1 MGNTPRQETEELK
14 KMLYDSRHPALRR
27 TLVLTVLSSF
37 AAGCGVTGSPIA
49 PEDIGIEA
57 KVRAQRQAEEKRST
71 TEGRPVSPE
80 EPCRGG
86 PEPALSVLSGVEGSE
101 ANGCPPWLPPLQPVG
116 NQ

>member
-1 MGNTPRQETEELK
+1 
-14 KMLYDSRHPALRR
+14 MLHNSRYPALPQ
-27 TLVLTVLSSF
+27 TLAIALLFSF
-37 AAGCGVTGSPIA
+37 AAGCGVVAPPIA

-57 KVRAQRQAEEKRST
+57 KIRAQREAEEQRATQEK
-71 TEGRPVSPE
+71 PQVAPE

-86 PEPALSVLSGVEGSE
+86 PEPALSE